1 LPIAAR
7 IGSAAANAASVPPTM
22 NVSVPPRRRDAAGNR
37 GIHDRVAS
45 RARHLGQAPRGGD
58 IDGGAIDQQ
67 GPAGAVPITWFS
79 ITSPTIA
86 PLGSIVT
93 TTSAPVTASAT
104 VEQGVQPASCA
115 AASAARTD
123 RTRAPVARLGEVGG
137 HAAAHVAQANEC
149 NCRHG
154 SLSRCKRCWY

>member
-1 LPIAAR
+1 
-7 IGSAAANAASVPPTM
+7 M

-37 GIHDRVAS
+37 GIHDRVAC

-67 GPAGAVPITWFS
+67 GAGWGRADHLVFDH
-79 ITSPTIA
+79 
-86 PLGSIVT
+86 VT
-93 TTSAPVTASAT
+93 HDCPVGQHRHHHVGACHGIGHGGT
-104 VEQGVQPASCA
+104 GR
-115 AASAARTD
+115 AARFL
-123 RTRAPVARLGEVGG
+123 RGSERGRGQIERAHLVARLGEVGG